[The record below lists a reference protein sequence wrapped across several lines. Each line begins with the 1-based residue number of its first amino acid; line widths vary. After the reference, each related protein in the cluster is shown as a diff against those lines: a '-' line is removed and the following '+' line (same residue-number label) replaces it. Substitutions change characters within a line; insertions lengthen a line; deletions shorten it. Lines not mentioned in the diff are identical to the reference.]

1 MLKYTFI
8 CIFYIYIKI
17 CMFLGIDK
25 NKAGKGDKNAK
36 GRR

>member
-8 CIFYIYIKI
+8 CISYIHIKLW
-17 CMFLGIDK
+17 MFLGMDK
-25 NKAGKGDKNAK
+25 NKAGKGDKNAT